1 MKRIFASL
9 LVLMLLAAAT
19 ANAQTEQV
27 RKLLKQLAAG
37 KTEEV
42 RKQLP
47 DLLSNYP
54 NHPGVLYLNAAA
66 MDDAKKALD
75 IYDKIIRS
83 HSDSEWADDAYW
95 RIIQYYAIA
104 GNIKMAEKEL
114 DAFRKKYPN
123 SDFLSPATDVVA
135 TTKKINGKHKAATS
149 KDEVASKTADKKEAK
164 AEAKKNG
171 KNGKADKKTA
181 AKEDKKKKGKQA
193 AADDGQK
200 KVYGLQIGVFRSS
213 EAAKDEKDKYKSK
226 GVAVE
231 IREKE
236 IGGEKMWSVVVG
248 NYSSEA
254 NAEKAKAEVQ
264 KACDCSPI
272 IIKK

>member
-1 MKRIFASL
+1 MKRIFALLIVFL
-9 LVLMLLAAAT
+9 LVASAVAQ
-19 ANAQTEQV
+19 AQTEQV

-47 DLLSNYP
+47 DLISTYP
-54 NHPGVLYLNAAA
+54 NHPGVMYLNAAA

-75 IYDKIIRS
+75 VYDKIIRS

-123 SDFLSPATDVVA
+123 SDFLSPASDLVA
-135 TTKKINGKHKAATS
+135 TTKKINGKQKSAQS
-149 KDEVASKTADKKEAK
+149 KEEVAKKPAEKKEAK
-164 AEAKKNG
+164 AEAKKNA
-171 KNGKADKKTA
+171 KNTKADKKAT
-181 AKEDKKKKGKQA
+181 AKEDKKKNGKP
-193 AADDGQK
+193 AADDNKK
-200 KVYGLQIGVFRSS
+200 KVYGLQVGVFRSA
-213 EAAKDEKDKYKSK
+213 EAAKEEKDKYKNK

-248 NYSSEA
+248 NYSSES

-264 KACDCSPI
+264 RACECSPI

>member
-9 LVLMLLAAAT
+9 IVLLLMASVL

-54 NHPGVLYLNAAA
+54 NHPGVMYLNAAA

-75 IYDKIIRS
+75 VYDKIIRS

-123 SDFLSPATDVVA
+123 SDFLSPAIDVVA
-135 TTKKINGKHKAATS
+135 TTKKINGKHKATTS
-149 KDEVASKTADKKEAK
+149 KDEVAAKPAEKKEAK
-164 AEAKKNG
+164 AEAKKNS
-171 KNGKADKKTA
+171 KNGKTDKKS
-181 AKEDKKKKGKQA
+181 AKEDKKQKNKQA
-193 AADDGQK
+193 AANDGQK
-200 KVYGLQIGVFRSS
+200 KVYGLQVGVFRSS
-213 EAAKDEKDKYKSK
+213 EAAKEEKDKYKSK

-236 IGGEKMWSVVVG
+236 IGGEKMWSIVVG

-272 IIKK
+272 VIKK